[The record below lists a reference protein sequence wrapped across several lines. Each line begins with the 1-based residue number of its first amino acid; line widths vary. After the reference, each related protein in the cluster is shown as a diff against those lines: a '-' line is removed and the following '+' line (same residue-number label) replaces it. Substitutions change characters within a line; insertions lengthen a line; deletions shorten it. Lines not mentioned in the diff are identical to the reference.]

1 MIGEQFSMQN
11 RIQLIIV
18 LTCVLAS
25 AIVSSMDISYTTKTI
40 VYSISIAVLLIIGLR
55 GIIQFWK
62 EK

>member
-1 MIGEQFSMQN
+1 MQN